1 MDKATGCCKGH
12 DDPKGTGYGK
22 QPHINIRHPDGKQA
36 RIDIIG
42 KEIC

>member
-12 DDPKGTGYGK
+12 DDPQGTGYGK
-22 QPHINIRHPDGKQA
+22 QPHINIRYPDGKQA

-42 KEIC
+42 KQIC